1 VNVTVARLGSAAA
14 VSVADDGPG
23 VAADE
28 QERIFD
34 PGARG
39 RAAAAGHGGAGLG
52 LSLAQRLARSA
63 GGAISVEPDDAGG
76 RFTLRLPLAP

>member
-1 VNVTVARLGSAAA
+1 MSPLAHAVAQSCRAKAAI
-14 VSVADDGPG
+14 

-28 QERIFD
+28 RETIFD
-34 PGARG
+34 PGTRG
-39 RAAAAGHGGAGLG
+39 RAAAGGPRGAGLG

-63 GGAISVEPDDAGG
+63 GGEITAQPDDAGG